1 MQHNRRQFIKA
12 GAGLLGAGALAG
24 NPLQAR
30 AEETTGSK
38 HSGGFEH
45 RGIWYFLPSF
55 FEYSLG
61 PWQSQLPANPDL
73 TRLWKQT
80 IDWYADNGLNFI
92 VIHLGPYGGEAV
104 PIGAD
109 RIRFGWGYHYVLN
122 FERFPE
128 ARCLD
133 ADFVKR
139 NQAIVRQVTEYGR
152 EKGVAVYTHHYNFM
166 APRSFVDAHPEITHL
181 EFLRQGNFVD
191 AHGKLQCWDMRRLLY
206 YDVCWNKPLFREFMV
221 SCFQEY
227 HEMFPAAAGILVTP
241 GERARCQCIECIG
254 ERRSPQAAKVARY
267 QDSPAKRKTIAHFV
281 RVFTKTLND
290 MGKRPLVRSWIAGVN
305 SKWIDVLPKGVT
317 YVTKYSVF
325 DLTDGGP
332 DPIVLPWIKAGH
344 DMWLMKEITGVENA
358 GPMVL
363 TPPAAFDRIAAN
375 CRKLGVKGVMGVC
388 NSEWGLLHR
397 HRRVQHANE
406 LLFANSFGKRRARPK
421 QVCADFYSGIF
432 GKSGPTVLEAARQY
446 MEVPFN
452 MSRVIGSKLEGF
464 TCEFAFHFADF
475 FGKRKGH
482 PGTIGLGE
490 EPNKW
495 LSREIV
501 PLQRYVSYLKEH
513 PWDDAFRAKVTGN
526 GKDPIEF
533 LETVT
538 TSARQGLAGLA
549 SLETQ
554 IAPEAKPE
562 MALLLNSAR
571 FARALGLQWTH
582 WFRARLYYTGAL
594 GTASLDIRRELAR
607 KAVHEYEAGLEA
619 LKQREPLLEELARMK
634 LIDPQL
640 NLENYFRKRNLP
652 NRLNYELPSLKKE
665 LEQLLGP

>member
-12 GAGLLGAGALAG
+12 GAGVLGAGVVAGNSLRVLAG
-24 NPLQAR
+24 DAAGP
-30 AEETTGSK
+30 K
-38 HSGGFEH
+38 HDSGFEH

-61 PWQSQLPANPDL
+61 PWQSKLPANPDL
-73 TRLWKQT
+73 VQLWKQT

-92 VIHLGPYGGEAV
+92 VIQLGPYGGETV

-139 NQAIVRQVTEYGR
+139 NQAIVRQVTDYGE

-166 APRSFVDAHPEITHL
+166 APCSFVDAHPEITNL
-181 EFLRQGNFVD
+181 EYLRKGNFVS
-191 AHGKLQCWDMRRLLY
+191 AHRKLQCWDQRRLLY
-206 YDVCWNKPLFREFMV
+206 YDVCWNKPLFREFMI

-227 HEMFPAAAGILVTP
+227 HAMFPAAAGILVTP

-254 ERRSPQAAKVARY
+254 ERRSAQAAKVARY

-281 RVFTKTLND
+281 RTFTKTLND
-290 MGKRPLVRSWIAGVN
+290 MGKTPLVRSWIAGVN
-305 SKWIDVLPKGVT
+305 NQWIDVLPKGVT

-332 DPIVLPWIKAGH
+332 DPTIKPWIDAGH
-344 DMWLMKEITGVENA
+344 DMWIMKEITGVENA

-363 TPPAAFDRIAAN
+363 TPPAAFDRIAEN
-375 CRKLGVKGVMGVC
+375 CRKLGIKGVMGVC
-388 NSEWGLLHR
+388 NSEWGLLLR

-406 LLFANSFGKRRARPK
+406 LLFANSIGKRHARPE
-421 QVCADFYSGIF
+421 QVCDEFYTGIF
-432 GKSGPTVLEAARQY
+432 GQSGPAVRKAARQY

-464 TCEFAFHFADF
+464 TCEFPYHFADF
-475 FGKRKGH
+475 FGKHKGH
-482 PGTIGLGE
+482 PGTIGIGE

-501 PLQRYVSYLKEH
+501 PLQRYVSYLKEQ
-513 PWDDAFRAKVTGN
+513 PWEPGFRTRVTGD

-533 LETVT
+533 LESITA
-538 TSARQGLAGLA
+538 SAQRGLARLE
-549 SLETQ
+549 SLKAQ
-554 IAPEAKPE
+554 VGPAAQPE

-571 FARALGLQWTH
+571 FAHALGRQWTH

-594 GTASLDIRRELAR
+594 GTAPLDVRKDLAR
-607 KAVHEYEAGLEA
+607 KAVTEYEAGLEA
-619 LKQREPLLEELARMK
+619 LRQREPLLEELARMK

-665 LEQLLGP
+665 LKDLLN